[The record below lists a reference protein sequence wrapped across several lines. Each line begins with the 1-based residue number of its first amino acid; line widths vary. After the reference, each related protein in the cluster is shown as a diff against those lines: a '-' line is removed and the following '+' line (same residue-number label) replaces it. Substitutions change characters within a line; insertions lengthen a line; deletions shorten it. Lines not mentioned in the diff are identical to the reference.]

1 MTGRRTAPGRDA
13 APVPPGVAPEPVTPD
28 PPAPVRHPLL
38 HQYWA
43 DVVFLHWRAD
53 PAAVAPLLPPRTR
66 PDTHDG
72 VTWVGLVHFRMRR
85 LGFGP
90 LPGLP
95 WLGSFAE
102 TNVRLYSV
110 DDEGRRGVVFRS
122 LDADRML
129 PVLAAR
135 GVAALPY
142 DWSPSTV
149 SGRVAEGEEI
159 AYSCTRRFPGPRG
172 VSARTPGPH
181 RRPAGR
187 ARGSSS
193 TSSPRAGRCTP
204 GVRWAPSAGA
214 TTTRAGRSTTPSC
227 SNSTR
232 TWSPRPVPR
241 RRRAPRTASSPR
253 PVCPSGSA
261 AGAGSASTGEGH
273 VSPRPRRAPGM
284 RACRVR
290 GTVGRSAPRSPRA
303 PTTGPPGARS

>member
-1 MTGRRTAPGRDA
+1 MPS
-13 APVPPGVAPEPVTPD
+13 GVAPEPVTPD

-53 PAAVAPLLPPRTR
+53 PVAVAPLLPPRTR
-66 PDTHDG
+66 PDVHDG
-72 VTWVGLVHFRMRR
+72 VTWIGLVHFRMRR

-159 AYSCTRRFPGPRG
+159 AYSSVRRFPGPRG
-172 VSARTPGPH
+172 ASARTRVRTGAPMTAPGDLQH
-181 RRPAGR
+181 FLTARWALHTRRPLG
-187 ARGSSS
+187 
-193 TSSPRAGRCTP
+193 T
-204 GVRWAPSAGA
+204 VRW
-214 TTTRAGRSTTPSC
+214 R
-227 SNSTR
+227 NDH
-232 TWSPRPVPR
+232 PRWPLHHAELLDLDEDLV
-241 RRRAPRTASSPR
+241 A
-253 PVCPSGSA
+253 A
-261 AGAGSASTGEGH
+261 AGAAPPSGPPDSVLT
-273 VSPRPRRAPGM
+273 SPGLPVRFGGWR
-284 RACRVR
+284 RVR
-290 GTVGRSAPRSPRA
+290 GRR
-303 PTTGPPGARS
+303 

>member
-1 MTGRRTAPGRDA
+1 MSTGRPAPGRDT
-13 APVPPGVAPEPVTPD
+13 APVPSGVVPEPVTPD
-28 PPAPVRHPLL
+28 PPAPVRYPLL

-110 DDEGRRGVVFRS
+110 DDEGRRGVMFRS

-172 VSARTPGPH
+172 VSARTRVRTGAPLAVPGELEH
-181 RRPAGR
+181 FLTARWALHTRRPLG
-187 ARGSSS
+187 
-193 TSSPRAGRCTP
+193 T
-204 GVRWAPSAGA
+204 VRW
-214 TTTRAGRSTTPSC
+214 R
-227 SNSTR
+227 NDH
-232 TWSPRPVPR
+232 PRWPLHH
-241 RRRAPRTASSPR
+241 AELLELDENLIA
-253 PVCPSGSA
+253 A
-261 AGAGSASTGEGH
+261 AGAGPPSGPPDSVLAS
-273 VSPRPRRAPGM
+273 PGLPV
-284 RACRVR
+284 RFGGWRRVR
-290 GTVGRSAPRSPRA
+290 EHR
-303 PTTGPPGARS
+303 